1 MDDVKLRLLE
11 LPPGAD
17 DETLESGLKFL
28 RLASRNSRLAARYL
42 EMLDSIL
49 NRMTTRQGDTAKQG
63 RATSTQA
70 RNMLPTP
77 TTGFQVGTSNLD
89 AFQWPE
95 YLDTQDL
102 LSGTGLPHDFLSL
115 DWSLNAR
122 LS

>member
-1 MDDVKLRLLE
+1 MDDFKLRLLE

-17 DETLESGLKFL
+17 DESLESGLKFL

-42 EMLDSIL
+42 EMLDWIL
-49 NRMTTRQGDTAKQG
+49 NRMTTGQG
-63 RATSTQA
+63 ATSTQA
-70 RNMLPTP
+70 RDVPPAP

-89 AFQWPE
+89 ALQWPE

-102 LSGTGLPHDFLSL
+102 LSGTGLPHDFFPL
-115 DWSLNAR
+115 DWPLYGR